1 VGPVDAWSRIAWL
14 APSGDVL
21 TTWTVTGPDQPDL
34 AVVDDL
40 ARWLLGARRM
50 GGSVVLLDSSPELTT
65 LLDLVGLLGEMTGQ
79 PEGGKEVLDVEK
91 GMQPGDPVP

>member
-1 VGPVDAWSRIAWL
+1 LG
-14 APSGDVL
+14 PSGDVL
-21 TTWTVTGPDQPDL
+21 TCWTLPSPAQPDL

-50 GGSVVLLDSSPELTT
+50 GGSVVLLDPSPELAA
-65 LLDLVGLLGEMTGQ
+65 LLDLVGLLREMTGE

-91 GMQPGDPVP
+91 GVQPGDPVP